1 MKEMGGERNAVEL
14 ERGFH
19 GMERVVVL
27 EEDLGD
33 QIRVARGLKRWKQ
46 RV

>member
-1 MKEMGGERNAVEL
+1 MDDLGGEGDDAIEL

-19 GMERVVVL
+19 GVKRVVVL

-33 QIRVARGLKRWKQ
+33 ELGV
-46 RV
+46 V